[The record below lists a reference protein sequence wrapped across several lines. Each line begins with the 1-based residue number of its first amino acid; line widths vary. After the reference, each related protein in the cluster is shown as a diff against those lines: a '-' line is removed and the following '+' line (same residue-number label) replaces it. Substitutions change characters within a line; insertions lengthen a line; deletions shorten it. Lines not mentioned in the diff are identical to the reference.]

1 MMQKNTLTIAS
12 TATSAQRMI
21 IVIELTLCSC
31 VAGTHVC
38 NNLEHNENQAKQVKK
53 WVFGQVVFYCCV
65 FL

>member
-1 MMQKNTLTIAS
+1 
-12 TATSAQRMI
+12 MI

-53 WVFGQVVFYCCV
+53 WVFGQVVFDCRE